1 MTGSTRRKRSVVST
15 PYLNSRDTHKTVVL
29 NESESDARADF
40 DIDSLLS
47 SSEKMDQVC
56 TLLRHLVMLTAAE
69 DQLLKS
75 PQRRG
80 GR

>member
-1 MTGSTRRKRSVVST
+1 MTGSTGRKRSVDVST

-29 NESESDARADF
+29 NESESDAARPDFDPDF

-56 TLLRHLVMLTAAE
+56 TLLRHLVMLKAAE
-69 DQLLKS
+69 DQLL
-75 PQRRG
+75 
-80 GR
+80 